1 MMTVKLD
8 KKENTLVDALWGFY
22 ILQNVNVKK
31 AFLQRIES
39 EDNDETENALTLS
52 QQEMVKESF
61 TNAYAD
67 LLAGKVKH
75 NARNLFANK

>member
-1 MMTVKLD
+1 MNVALN
-8 KKENTLVDALWGFY
+8 KKENTLVDILWGFY

-31 AFLQRIES
+31 AFRQRIET
-39 EDNDETENALTLS
+39 EDNGETEDALTIS
-52 QQEMVKESF
+52 QQKMVKESF

>member
-1 MMTVKLD
+1 MTTVKLD

-22 ILQNVNVKK
+22 ILQNINVKK
-31 AFLQRIES
+31 AFRQRIET
-39 EDNDETENALTLS
+39 EDYDETEDALTLS

-61 TNAYAD
+61 TTAYAD

-75 NARNLFANK
+75 NARNLFAKQ

>member
-1 MMTVKLD
+1 MTTVKLD

-22 ILQNVNVKK
+22 ILQNINVKK
-31 AFLQRIES
+31 AFRQRIET
-39 EDNDETENALTLS
+39 EDYDETEDALTLS

-67 LLAGKVKH
+67 LLAGNVKH

>member
-1 MMTVKLD
+1 MSVKLD
-8 KKENTLVDALWGFY
+8 KKEKTLWGFY
-22 ILQNVNVKK
+22 ILQNINVKK
-31 AFLQRIES
+31 AFRHRIET
-39 EDNDETENALTLS
+39 EDYDETEDALTLS

>member
-1 MMTVKLD
+1 MNVALN
-8 KKENTLVDALWGFY
+8 KKENSLVDILWGFY

-31 AFLQRIES
+31 AFRQRIET
-39 EDNDETENALTLS
+39 EDNGETEDALTIS
-52 QQEMVKESF
+52 QQKMVKESF